1 MFMKKIKRQALIFCL
16 ALTCSAMLLQGC
28 GDKSSKKDSAVSEN
42 SQKNTNGD
50 EASKD
55 YLSDM
60 KEFSTTDK
68 TVSIYFDQDWQTEDL
83 EMDFWL
89 GAGNKKGD
97 KAAAIL
103 QFPKSGANMMANSIE
118 MVAEM
123 VEASYNVS
131 DKESTTAPS
140 VPGMSEIT
148 AYTCKMTAGGVTG
161 GAYLIY
167 GETSYA
173 YYALTYIA
181 DKLTDED
188 IASFNASCSK
198 FQENP
203 PEVEDN
209 FSSEMTDTLRWFNA
223 AYAVLIDLNGRD
235 FNLFGGIPA
244 NDDSKTIMQAGL
256 ADSWGVEDRAS
267 ADENIDWI
275 LSEGHRVD
283 FAENMK
289 ALEDAGVTADTSTED
304 LVALLKDEY
313 DFEDE
318 TANSFARAFGVYTE
332 HGADAIAA
340 WDYSR
345 AMYLLSAYYH
355 AGYYTEQEALDKS
368 LEVAQTIQSMY
379 ESWDDFMDSYLWGYD
394 YWAEEEST
402 ERREIYNKLKA
413 QSDSPFR
420 FDFKMNL
427 EKTW

>member
-103 QFPKSGANMMANSIE
+103 QFPKNGANMMANSIE

-304 LVALLKDEY
+304 LAALLKDEY

-368 LEVAQTIQSMY
+368 LKVAQTIQSMY

>member
-42 SQKNTNGD
+42 SQKTTNGD

-103 QFPKSGANMMANSIE
+103 QFPKNGANMMANSIE

-244 NDDSKTIMQAGL
+244 NDDSQTIMQAGL
-256 ADSWGVEDRAS
+256 ADSWGVEDRTS

-304 LVALLKDEY
+304 LAALLKDEY

>member
-103 QFPKSGANMMANSIE
+103 QFPKNGANMMANSIE

-235 FNLFGGIPA
+235 FNLFGGMPA

-256 ADSWGVEDRAS
+256 VDSWGVEDRAS

>member
-1 MFMKKIKRQALIFCL
+1 
-16 ALTCSAMLLQGC
+16 
-28 GDKSSKKDSAVSEN
+28 
-42 SQKNTNGD
+42 
-50 EASKD
+50 
-55 YLSDM
+55 
-60 KEFSTTDK
+60 
-68 TVSIYFDQDWQTEDL
+68 
-83 EMDFWL
+83 
-89 GAGNKKGD
+89 
-97 KAAAIL
+97 
-103 QFPKSGANMMANSIE
+103 MMANSIE

-256 ADSWGVEDRAS
+256 ADSWGVEDRTS

-304 LVALLKDEY
+304 LAALLKDEY

-413 QSDSPFR
+413 QSNSPFR

>member
-1 MFMKKIKRQALIFCL
+1 MKKIKRQALIFCL

-42 SQKNTNGD
+42 SQKTTNGD

-103 QFPKSGANMMANSIE
+103 QFPKNGANMMANSIE

-256 ADSWGVEDRAS
+256 ADSWGVEDRTS

-304 LVALLKDEY
+304 LAALLKDEY

-413 QSDSPFR
+413 QSNSPFR

>member
-103 QFPKSGANMMANSIE
+103 QFPKNGANMMANSIE

-256 ADSWGVEDRAS
+256 VDSWGVEDRAS

-304 LVALLKDEY
+304 LAALLKDEY

-368 LEVAQTIQSMY
+368 LKVAQTIQSMY

>member
-103 QFPKSGANMMANSIE
+103 QFPKNGANMMANSIE

-235 FNLFGGIPA
+235 FNLFGGMPA

>member
-42 SQKNTNGD
+42 SQKTTNGD

-256 ADSWGVEDRAS
+256 ADSWGVEDRTS

-304 LVALLKDEY
+304 LAALLKDEY

>member
-42 SQKNTNGD
+42 SQKTTNGD

-103 QFPKSGANMMANSIE
+103 QFPKNGANMMANSIE

-256 ADSWGVEDRAS
+256 ADSWGVEDRTS

-304 LVALLKDEY
+304 LAALLKDEY

-420 FDFKMNL
+420 FDFKMNQ

>member
-103 QFPKSGANMMANSIE
+103 QFPKNGANMMANSIE

-235 FNLFGGIPA
+235 FNLFGGMPA

-304 LVALLKDEY
+304 LAALLKDEY

-368 LEVAQTIQSMY
+368 LKVAQTIQSMY

>member
-42 SQKNTNGD
+42 SQKTTNGD

-103 QFPKSGANMMANSIE
+103 QKPKNGANMMANSIE

-256 ADSWGVEDRAS
+256 ADSWGVEDRTS

-304 LVALLKDEY
+304 LAALLKDEY

>member
-42 SQKNTNGD
+42 SQKTTNGD

-103 QFPKSGANMMANSIE
+103 QFPKNGANMMANSIE

-209 FSSEMTDTLRWFNA
+209 FCSEMTDALRWFNA

-304 LVALLKDEY
+304 LAALLKDEY

>member
-318 TANSFARAFGVYTE
+318 TANSFARAFGVYSE

>member
-89 GAGNKKGD
+89 GAGNKKGE

>member
-42 SQKNTNGD
+42 SQKTTNGD

-103 QFPKSGANMMANSIE
+103 QFPKNGANMMANSIE

-256 ADSWGVEDRAS
+256 ADSWGVEDRTS

-304 LVALLKDEY
+304 LAALLKDEY

-379 ESWDDFMDSYLWGYD
+379 ESWDDFMDSHLWGSD

-413 QSDSPFR
+413 QSNSPFR

>member
-42 SQKNTNGD
+42 SQKTTNGD

-103 QFPKSGANMMANSIE
+103 QFPKNGANMMANSIE

-256 ADSWGVEDRAS
+256 ADSWGVEDRTS

-304 LVALLKDEY
+304 LAALLKDEY

>member
-42 SQKNTNGD
+42 SQKTTNGD

-103 QFPKSGANMMANSIE
+103 QFPKNGANMMANSIE

-223 AYAVLIDLNGRD
+223 TYAVLIDLNGRD
-235 FNLFGGIPA
+235 FNLFGGMPA

-256 ADSWGVEDRAS
+256 ADSWGVEDRTS

>member
-42 SQKNTNGD
+42 SQKTTNGD

-60 KEFSTTDK
+60 KAFSTTDK

-103 QFPKSGANMMANSIE
+103 QFPKNGANMMANSIE

-256 ADSWGVEDRAS
+256 ADSWGVEDRTS

-283 FAENMK
+283 FAENMR

-304 LVALLKDEY
+304 LAALLKDEY

>member
-42 SQKNTNGD
+42 SQKTTNGD

-103 QFPKSGANMMANSIE
+103 QFPKNGANMMANSIE

-173 YYALTYIA
+173 YYALTFIA

-256 ADSWGVEDRAS
+256 ADSWGVEDRTS

-304 LVALLKDEY
+304 LAALLKDEY

-413 QSDSPFR
+413 QSNSPFR

>member
-103 QFPKSGANMMANSIE
+103 QFPKNGANMMANSIE

>member
-42 SQKNTNGD
+42 SQKTTNGD

-103 QFPKSGANMMANSIE
+103 QFPKNGANMMANSIE

-256 ADSWGVEDRAS
+256 ADSWGVEDRTS

-283 FAENMK
+283 FVENMK

-304 LVALLKDEY
+304 LAALLKDEY

>member
-103 QFPKSGANMMANSIE
+103 QFPKNGANMMANSIE

-198 FQENP
+198 FQEDP

-256 ADSWGVEDRAS
+256 ADSWGVEDRTS

-304 LVALLKDEY
+304 LAALLKDEY

>member
-42 SQKNTNGD
+42 SQKTTNGD

-103 QFPKSGANMMANSIE
+103 QFPKNGANMMANSIE

-256 ADSWGVEDRAS
+256 ADSWGVEDRTS

-304 LVALLKDEY
+304 LAALLKDEY

-318 TANSFARAFGVYTE
+318 TANTFARAFGVYTE

>member
-42 SQKNTNGD
+42 SQKTTNGD

-103 QFPKSGANMMANSIE
+103 QFPKNGANMMANSIE

-256 ADSWGVEDRAS
+256 ADSWGVEDRTS

-304 LVALLKDEY
+304 LAALLKDEY

-340 WDYSR
+340 WNYSR

-413 QSDSPFR
+413 QSNSPFR

>member
-42 SQKNTNGD
+42 SQKTTNGD

-103 QFPKSGANMMANSIE
+103 QFPKNGANMMANSIE

-256 ADSWGVEDRAS
+256 ADSWGVEDRTS

-304 LVALLKDEY
+304 LAALLKDEY

-413 QSDSPFR
+413 QSNSPFR